1 MTEMKIGLKGRCEA
15 TKARPPKKWENKGWS
30 PHGHL
35 ELGISPCLCYHKES
49 YNKKNE
55 EIEN

>member
-49 YNKKNE
+49 YNKKKMKR
-55 EIEN
+55 